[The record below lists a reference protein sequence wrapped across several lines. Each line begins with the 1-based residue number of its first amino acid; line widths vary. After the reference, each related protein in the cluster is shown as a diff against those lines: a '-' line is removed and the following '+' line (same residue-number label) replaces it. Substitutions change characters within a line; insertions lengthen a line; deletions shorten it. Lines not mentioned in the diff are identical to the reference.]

1 MAKPSQRKRKNQSGR
16 KKSDKNKSGKRSAR
30 TQAEIADR
38 HKLYEASV
46 QNVESE
52 IDFVDA
58 EFRNLRHRE
67 ARYLREDFCGT
78 ANTSCEWVRRRAGNY
93 ATGVDIDGDVQA
105 WGKAHHIDALSAEQ
119 QQRVALI
126 TGDVLTVST
135 PMQDMV
141 LAMNFSYWL
150 FKERREMRRYFR
162 RVLNSLADDGVFF
175 LDCFG
180 GYDAFRVLK
189 ERTEYK
195 KFTYEWDQ
203 ADYNP
208 VNGTM
213 RCHIN
218 FRFPDGSRLK
228 HAFSYEWRLWTLPE
242 IREILAE
249 AGFART
255 IVYWQ
260 GWDEDEEEGS
270 GEFEPVETADAD
282 AGWIAYIAALK

>member
-1 MAKPSQRKRKNQSGR
+1 MAKSKRRNKN
-16 KKSDKNKSGKRSAR
+16 NKTGKRSGA
-30 TQAEIADR
+30 TQAERADR

-46 QNVESE
+46 QNVAAE

-58 EFRNLRHRE
+58 EFSKLRHRE

-78 ANTSCEWVRRRAGNY
+78 ANTSCEWVRRRAENY
-93 ATGVDIDGDVQA
+93 ATGVDIDEQVQA
-105 WGKAHHIDALSAEQ
+105 WGEEHHLADLNENER
-119 QQRVALI
+119 QRIALI
-126 TGDVLTVST
+126 NGDVMTIST
-135 PMQDMV
+135 PMQDMI

-150 FKERREMRRYFR
+150 FRERRELRRYFR

-189 ERTEYK
+189 ERTEHK

-203 ADYNP
+203 AEYNP
-208 VNGTM
+208 VNGHM

-218 FRFPDGSRLK
+218 FRFPDGSKLK
-228 HAFSYEWRLWTLPE
+228 QAFTYDWRLWTLPE
-242 IREILAE
+242 IREVLAE
-249 AGFART
+249 AGFDRS

-260 GWDEDEEEGS
+260 GWDDDENEGS
-270 GEFEPVETADAD
+270 GEFEAVESADAD
-282 AGWIAYIAALK
+282 AGWIAYIAAVK